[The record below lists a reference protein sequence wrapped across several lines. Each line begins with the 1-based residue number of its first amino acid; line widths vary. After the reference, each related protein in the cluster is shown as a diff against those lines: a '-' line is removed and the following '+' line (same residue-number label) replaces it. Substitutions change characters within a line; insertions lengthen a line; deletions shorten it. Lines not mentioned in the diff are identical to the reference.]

1 VLLILRVFVIVFKMI
16 TRYVK
21 KSMEQLILSGLEN
34 VPVVSFYAKTRGW
47 PFVMAWLH
55 RISGMLMV
63 LYIWIHIY
71 TLSFLITPDAY
82 DAQMKLFGSFPFS
95 LLEWLLAAPIIFHA
109 LNGGRLILY
118 EIFGSRNDESMIRW
132 VLGLSVIY
140 FLLLGLLMVM
150 GDQTV
155 SPIFFWL
162 IQFIIGILPSYLVAA
177 KIRNIA
183 GSITWKLQR
192 LCGAYLIVM
201 IPAHFLFMHLQPAV
215 GHDAGVVMA
224 RMQNIFI
231 KFIDLTLVIG
241 GLYHAGYGLTAILRD
256 YLKSGW
262 RLKILTYLIVIIMA
276 VFGWIGLKL
285 ALTI

>member
-1 VLLILRVFVIVFKMI
+1 MI
-16 TRYVK
+16 THFSKTSIVK
-21 KSMEQLILSGLEN
+21 LIHSGLEN
-34 VPVVSFYAKTRGW
+34 VPMVSFHAQTRGW
-47 PFVMAWLH
+47 PFVIAWLH

-63 LYIWIHIY
+63 LYIWFHIY
-71 TLSFLITPDAY
+71 TLSFLATPDAY

-132 VLGLSVIY
+132 VLGLSATY
-140 FLLLGLLMVM
+140 FFLLGLLMVM

-162 IQFIIGILPSYLVAA
+162 TMFIIGILPSYLVAA

-192 LCGAYLIVM
+192 ISGAYLIVM
-201 IPAHFLFMHLQPAV
+201 IPAHLLFMHLQPAV
-215 GHDAGVVMA
+215 GHDAGVVIE
-224 RMQNIFI
+224 RMQHIFI
-231 KFIDLTLVIG
+231 KFIDLTLVVI
-241 GLYHAGYGLTAILRD
+241 GLYHAGYGLTAIIRD
-256 YLKSGW
+256 YLKSG
-262 RLKILTYLIVIIMA
+262 LLQTGLTCLIVLIMA
-276 VFGWIGLKL
+276 AFGWIGIR
-285 ALTI
+285 LTLMI